1 MPPLSHQMH
10 SCFGSLVTSNSSSEF
25 YDGLQEENQDMC
37 SLLAGVTQPE
47 LPSNQY
53 FLKTNQNRNL
63 GIGVTTPISKFGR
76 RASKKKINNSIKDN
90 FNGNLGLTLEDLL
103 QEFGQSSTEDSS
115 LVLQEQK
122 PKLLSSDGFGLHCD
136 QSSPLALSSGL
147 EQKDDVAGQFNAMP
161 DDFSK
166 VFETIPSP
174 VQAELYNDSADISN
188 GPSSDVTDDN
198 IGFEMQHIASLFPP
212 ADNGR
217 STFGSCSWD
226 NLPGIC

>member
-1 MPPLSHQMH
+1 
-10 SCFGSLVTSNSSSEF
+10 
-25 YDGLQEENQDMC
+25 MC

-76 RASKKKINNSIKDN
+76 RASKKKISNSIKDN

-147 EQKDDVAGQFNAMP
+147 
-161 DDFSK
+161 
-166 VFETIPSP
+166 
-174 VQAELYNDSADISN
+174 
-188 GPSSDVTDDN
+188 
-198 IGFEMQHIASLFPP
+198 LF
-212 ADNGR
+212 A
-217 STFGSCSWD
+217 
-226 NLPGIC
+226 I